1 MEVFVKTLSRTP
13 EHQVETSTFSCC
25 CQVSCNHGPQE
36 TAFPEGR
43 SGRDLGC
50 LDCMETAAEGYPHME
65 WREIVLE
72 VNSNPAKKE
81 KFLAARDVHTGET
94 AFSAKGAQSSV
105 KSMKEQGVLTYRD
118 LGLLTD
124 SEFKDVLRVAPN
136 TAKIK
141 PVSWVN
147 EEGQTLSG
155 FLVSL
160 MGCPC
165 SIVHAIRKVRLYS
178 RIQVS
183 FANLLVQPGKQLSD
197 SQGQNFYHAACEQ
210 ELNKRP
216 RYMKLSNLWRLKQ
229 CGDIID
235 LAEELE
241 APEEGGETGDGEEN
255 PDSEAIVAVQDGE
268 KKGVAAPK
276 SCFGFLDESPQHP
289 ASKAKKKVAKRD
301 RSASPGPS
309 SKAGRSS
316 VGQGGPLS
324 EDNEH
329 VKFLLEEDPGMVKV
343 YKLYQKIKGAKGT
356 EPTCLLSLNAQ
367 TYLNGGG
374 ADGRSVDGAG
384 TSDSL
389 SMPSR
394 SSPASSCCVRG
405 DCRLG
410 SGLLAATLGW
420 SPEILSPVQ
429 RRFTSCFA
437 TRD

>member
-1 MEVFVKTLSRTP
+1 ME
-13 EHQVETSTFSCC
+13 
-25 CQVSCNHGPQE
+25 
-36 TAFPEGR
+36 
-43 SGRDLGC
+43 RDCVG
-50 LDCMETAAEGYPHME
+50 GQF
-65 WREIVLE
+65 
-72 VNSNPAKKE
+72 NPAKKE

-268 KKGVAAPK
+268 KKG
-276 SCFGFLDESPQHP
+276 SRSPQ
-289 ASKAKKKVAKRD
+289 V
-301 RSASPGPS
+301 
-309 SKAGRSS
+309 
-316 VGQGGPLS
+316 
-324 EDNEH
+324 
-329 VKFLLEEDPGMVKV
+329 LLR
-343 YKLYQKIKGAKGT
+343 
-356 EPTCLLSLNAQ
+356 LL
-367 TYLNGGG
+367 G
-374 ADGRSVDGAG
+374 
-384 TSDSL
+384 
-389 SMPSR
+389 
-394 SSPASSCCVRG
+394 
-405 DCRLG
+405 
-410 SGLLAATLGW
+410 
-420 SPEILSPVQ
+420 
-429 RRFTSCFA
+429 
-437 TRD
+437 